1 MSKIVF
7 QFYKDLF
14 KISLKFKYRFQFLA
28 DFIFLKKYF
37 NKKTRKKL
45 FWEILKNP
53 SQAEDWLNIKRFLY
67 DIKDLILIDI
77 GANIGEFTSDFNFY
91 FKPKKSYC
99 FEPVKTTFY
108 QLQKNTRNLNTKLF
122 NIGVSE
128 TKRII
133 EMNIGSDSTLNSIH
147 FYEDIFTN
155 TGARQKQNTQVEAE
169 FDFIKND
176 DICSGDIFL
185 KIDVQGMEED
195 TLKGCKE
202 ILPRVKALLIE
213 TSFISEFKSVR
224 PSFSHICK
232 QLIEYDLYPICF
244 QTYGTFNNIY
254 PYERD
259 VLFVQKKLLNRIL
272 N

>member
-1 MSKIVF
+1 MRSGF
-7 QFYKDLF
+7 CTLEFRDL
-14 KISLKFKYRFQFLA
+14 LR
-28 DFIFLKKYF
+28 
-37 NKKTRKKL
+37 
-45 FWEILKNP
+45 
-53 SQAEDWLNIKRFLY
+53 
-67 DIKDLILIDI
+67 
-77 GANIGEFTSDFNFY
+77 
-91 FKPKKSYC
+91 
-99 FEPVKTTFY
+99 Y
-108 QLQKNTRNLNTKLF
+108 QLQANTRNLNTKLF

-133 EMNIGSDSTLNSIH
+133 QMNIGSDSTLNSIH

-155 TGARQKQNTQVEAE
+155 TGARQKQTTLVEAE

>member
-1 MSKIVF
+1 MSKIIF
-7 QFYKDLF
+7 EFYKNLF
-14 KISLKFKYRFQFLA
+14 KLSLKFKYRFQFLA
-28 DFIFLKKYF
+28 DFITIKKYF
-37 NKKTRKKL
+37 NKNTRKKL

-53 SQAEDWLNIKRFLY
+53 SKAEDWLNIKRFLY
-67 DIKDLILIDI
+67 DFQELILIDI
-77 GANIGEFTSDFNFY
+77 GANIGEFTTDFNFY
-91 FKPKKSYC
+91 FNPKKSYC

-108 QLQKNTRNLNTKLF
+108 QLQINTRNLNTKLF

-128 TKRII
+128 TKRRVQ
-133 EMNIGSDSTLNSIH
+133 MNISSVSTLNSIH
-147 FYEDIFTN
+147 IYEDFFIN
-155 TGARQKQNTQVEAE
+155 SGARQKQKSVVETE

-213 TSFISEFKSVR
+213 TSFVNEFKSVR

-232 QLIEYDLYPICF
+232 QLIEYSLYPICF

-259 VLFVQKKLLNRIL
+259 VLFVKEKLLSRIL

>member
-1 MSKIVF
+1 MSKKIF
-7 QFYKDLF
+7 GFYKTLF
-14 KISLKFKYRFQFLA
+14 NISLKFKYRFQFLA
-28 DFIFLKKYF
+28 DLITIKKHF
-37 NKKTRKKL
+37 NKKPRKKL

-67 DIKDLILIDI
+67 DFKELILIDI
-77 GANIGEFTSDFNFY
+77 GSNIGEFTNDFNYY
-91 FKPKKSYC
+91 FNPKQSYC

-108 QLQKNTRNLNTKLF
+108 ELQANTRNLNTKLF

-128 TKRII
+128 KKRKIN
-133 EMNIGSDSTLNSIH
+133 MNIGFDSTLNSVH
-147 FYEDIFTN
+147 LYEDIFAKS
-155 TGARQKQNTQVEAE
+155 GERQKQNSEVEAD
-169 FDFIKND
+169 FDFIKNE
-176 DICSGDIFL
+176 DICPGDIFL

-202 ILPRVKALLIE
+202 ILPRVKAVLIE
-213 TSFISEFKSVR
+213 TSFVNEFKGVR

-259 VLFVQKKLLNRIL
+259 VLFVKEKLLSRIL